1 MSTKKLHQR
10 LISVLIPAS
19 ALLLV
24 NPAQAENLTEVY
36 QLALENA
43 PELRAALASK
53 AAVNEG
59 IDQSNALYRPNISF
73 NAGYQFSADET
84 DTSAGSISG
93 DYNTLSYSLNLSQ
106 PLYRHDYTLQK
117 RQASIQAEQ
126 AEAQYNATQQA
137 LALNVAQRYFDTL
150 AAQDSLAFAQAEKE
164 AIKRQLE
171 QTKQRFEVGL
181 IAITDVH
188 ESQAAYD
195 MAVAS
200 EIGAQVQQSVAQEAL
215 REIIGQDLTSTL
227 AGLGENMKLI
237 APSPNNRDQWVA
249 TAQQKNFQLSAFQA
263 AVRNAQQQLEQHR
276 THRRPTVDLVAS
288 HGYNDTG
295 GGFLGERQ
303 STSTSVGVQ
312 LNVPLYQGG
321 AISSRVRQAQYQLD
335 QAKENLEQ
343 QRRSVQRNA
352 SDAFLHVQANI
363 SRVNALEQAV
373 LSSKSALAATEAG
386 YDVGTRTTVDVLDV
400 RRNLFRAQRDYARAR
415 YDYII
420 ATLRLKQAS
429 GLLNAEDIQ
438 LINAWLR

>member
-1 MSTKKLHQR
+1 MSMKKLHQR
-10 LISVLIPAS
+10 LISMLIPAS
-19 ALLLV
+19 ALLLL
-24 NPAQAENLTEVY
+24 NPAHAENLKDVY
-36 QLALENA
+36 QLAMENA

-53 AAVNEG
+53 AAVNESVN
-59 IDQSNALYRPNISF
+59 QTNALNRPNVNF
-73 NAGYQFSADET
+73 NAGLQYSVDDVDSA
-84 DTSAGSISG
+84 AGFKSY
-93 DYNTLSYSLNLSQ
+93 DYATQNYSLDLRQ
-106 PLYRHDYTLQK
+106 PLYRYDYTVQK
-117 RQASIQAEQ
+117 RQSSILAEQ
-126 AEAQYNATQQA
+126 AEAQYKVAQQA
-137 LALNVAQRYFDTL
+137 LALDVAQRYFDTL

-215 REIIGQDLTSTL
+215 HEIIGQDLSSPL
-227 AGLGENMKLI
+227 AGLGEKMKLI
-237 APSPNNRDQWVA
+237 PPTPNDQKQWIA
-249 TAQQKNFQLSAFQA
+249 TAQEKSYQLSASQA
-263 AVRNAQQQLEQHR
+263 AVRHAQQQLEQHR
-276 THRRPTVDLVAS
+276 TQRRPTVDLVAS
-288 HGYNDTG
+288 YGYRDS
-295 GGFLGERQ
+295 GGFFGKQQ
-303 STSTSVGVQ
+303 STSSSVGVQ

-321 AISSRVRQAQYQLD
+321 AISSRVRQAQHQLN

-343 QRRSVQRNA
+343 QRRAVKRNA

-400 RRNLFRAQRDYARAR
+400 RRNLFRAQRDFARAR

-420 ATLRLKQAS
+420 STLRLKQAS